1 MNSKKNVIGEVNVE
15 VKAGLL
21 VDERTFRTCLDLI
34 AIHAQNE
41 GLKGIVVRFDDRF
54 LDGCCIKPLETE
66 EEVKA
71 AFYATPE
78 MFKEK
83 DNED

>member
-15 VKAGLL
+15 VKAGLS
-21 VDERTFRTCLDLI
+21 VDKRTFRTCMDLV

-41 GLKGIVVRFDDRF
+41 GIKGMIVRFNDQDIDR
-54 LDGCCIKPLETE
+54 CSIRPLMTE
-66 EEVKA
+66 EEVNTA
-71 AFYATPE
+71 LYARPD

-83 DNED
+83 ENKD

>member
-1 MNSKKNVIGEVNVE
+1 MDSKKNIIGEVNVE
-15 VKAGLL
+15 VKAGLS
-21 VDERTFRTCLDLI
+21 VDKRTFRTCMDLV

-41 GLKGIVVRFDDRF
+41 GLKGMVVRFNDQDFDR
-54 LDGCCIKPLETE
+54 CSIRPLMTE

-71 AFYATPE
+71 ALYASPD

-83 DNED
+83 ENED

>member
-15 VKAGLL
+15 VKAGLS
-21 VDERTFRTCLDLI
+21 VYKRTFRTCMDLV

-41 GLKGIVVRFDDRF
+41 GIKGMVVRFNDQDFDR
-54 LDGCCIKPLETE
+54 CSIRPLMTE
-66 EEVKA
+66 EEVEA
-71 AFYATPE
+71 ALYASPD

-83 DNED
+83 ENED

>member
-1 MNSKKNVIGEVNVE
+1 MESKKNVIGEVNVE

-21 VDERTFRTCLDLI
+21 VDERTFRTCLNLI

-41 GLKGIVVRFDDRF
+41 GLKGMVVRFDDQF
-54 LDGCCIKPLETE
+54 FEGCFIKPLETE

-71 AFYATPE
+71 AFYARPD

>member
-1 MNSKKNVIGEVNVE
+1 MENKKNVIGEVSVE
-15 VKAGLL
+15 VKAGLS
-21 VDERTFRTCLDLI
+21 VDEKTFRTCMNLV

-41 GLKGIVVRFDDRF
+41 GLKGMVVRFTDDF
-54 LDGCCIKPLETE
+54 FEGYAIKPFETE

-71 AFYATPE
+71 AFFATPE

-83 DNED
+83 ESED